1 MKPFFVNRLPA
12 QPPQTQAHFVSC
24 LRAIVGAPH
33 EVTMNG
39 NAQECLKRAAECA
52 RLADAAGDNELK
64 IYLMKLAASWQ
75 AAAGETIERRNLED
89 A

>member
-1 MKPFFVNRLPA
+1 
-12 QPPQTQAHFVSC
+12 
-24 LRAIVGAPH
+24 
-33 EVTMNG
+33 MNG